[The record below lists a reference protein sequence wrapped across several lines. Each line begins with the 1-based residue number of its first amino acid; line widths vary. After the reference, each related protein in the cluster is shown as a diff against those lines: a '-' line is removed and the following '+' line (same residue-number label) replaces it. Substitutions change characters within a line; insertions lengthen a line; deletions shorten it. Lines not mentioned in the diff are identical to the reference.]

1 MFINVTPCVGVWIE
15 TKLTTKKKPKY
26 WSHPAWVCGLKP
38 NCLNGSLT
46 VTLVTPCVGVWIE
59 TKLTFNSRDIAV
71 SHPAWVCG
79 LKLYCE
85 GKTNVPIRHTLRGCV
100 D

>member
-26 WSHPAWVCGLKP
+26 WSHPAWVCGLKH

-46 VTLVTPCVGVWIE
+46 VTFVTPCVGVWIE
-59 TKLTFNSRDIAV
+59 TQLFEWEFNRDI
-71 SHPAWVCG
+71 G
-79 LKLYCE
+79 
-85 GKTNVPIRHTLRGCV
+85 HTLRGCV